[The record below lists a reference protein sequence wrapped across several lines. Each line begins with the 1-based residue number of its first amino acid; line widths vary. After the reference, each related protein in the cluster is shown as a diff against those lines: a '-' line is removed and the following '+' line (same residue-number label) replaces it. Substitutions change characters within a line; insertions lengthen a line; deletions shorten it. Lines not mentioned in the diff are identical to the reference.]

1 MTRKEFLRA
10 LGACALML
18 PFHSPSS
25 ASEDENDI
33 RGSVFKNDAPG
44 RPWKWSLEG
53 SHYYRSGD
61 LVRCGICPNRCLL
74 RPGDR
79 SVCRSRV
86 NVGGKLYTLAY
97 GNACAVHVDPIE
109 KKPLF
114 HFLPGSSIFS
124 IASTGCNLRCLN
136 CQNWEISQKRPE
148 DVDHRELFP
157 QKAAEEAVSRAVPS
171 MAYTYAEPVTFYEY
185 TRDTAREARKRGLFN
200 VLVSNGYIN
209 ETPLRE
215 LCSVL
220 DAANI
225 NLKSFSDRIYR
236 SLNGGT
242 LEPVLNTLR
251 TMAAE
256 GVWLEITTLVVPVYV
271 DSREM
276 IKEMCGWIVRNLGP
290 DRPLHLLR
298 FFPRYRLTRLPA
310 TPIETLEALRETAMS
325 EGIHFAYIGNVAGHS
340 AANTYCPNCKKT
352 VVERLGYRIGEVH
365 IREGRC
371 EFCGNSIAGRWKI

>member
-1 MTRKEFLRA
+1 MTRKEFLKA

-18 PFHSPSS
+18 PFPTLS
-25 ASEDENDI
+25 AGSEEEKDI
-33 RGSVFKNDAPG
+33 RGSVFKNDAPS

-53 SHYYRSGD
+53 SHYQGSGD
-61 LVRCGICPNRCLL
+61 LVQCGICPNRCLL

-97 GNACAVHVDPIE
+97 GNACAAHVDPIE

-157 QKAAEEAVSRAVPS
+157 QQAAEEAVSRNVPS

-185 TRDTAREARKRGLFN
+185 TRDTAREARKKRLFN

-209 ETPLRE
+209 EMPLRE

-251 TMAAE
+251 IMAAE
-256 GVWLEITTLVVPVYV
+256 GIWLEVTTLVVPGYV

-276 IKEMCGWIVRNLGP
+276 MKEMCGWIVKNLGP

-310 TPIETLEALRETAMS
+310 TPVETLEALRETAMS
-325 EGIHFAYIGNVAGHS
+325 EGIHFVYIGNVAGHS

-352 VVERLGYRIGEVH
+352 VVERLGYRIGRISV
-365 IREGRC
+365 REGRC
-371 EFCGNSIAGRWKI
+371 EFCGYAIAGRWKL